1 MRVLATA
8 RPNEKYENIKS
19 IQDIILEARLINNEI
34 HYFET
39 HTKKPDWVVEIKE
52 LTIHLLFDQ
61 CDKPITNIPFLIH
74 DNKEFFIVLK
84 RKFHPEAYQK
94 LKRKKYE
101 AFRLSSIYTEGS

>member
-19 IQDIILEARLINNEI
+19 IQDMILETRLINNEI

-39 HTKKPDWVVEIKE
+39 HTKKPDWIVEIKE
-52 LTIHLLFDQ
+52 STVFALFGSPDIPIHDR
-61 CDKPITNIPFLIH
+61 PFLIH
-74 DNKEFFIVLK
+74 ENREFYIVLK

-101 AFRLSSIYTEGS
+101 EFRLSSTYTEGS